1 MSQLI
6 PITSIDKDNQPL
18 IDATQHNAAVRLAK
32 GKFQKL
38 RRLTSAPLIL
48 LFLLAPW
55 ITINDAPI
63 LWMDLEGHALHL
75 FGLVF
80 WPDDL
85 LMLIWVA
92 MASAFA
98 LFMAANIAGRIWCGF
113 SCPQT
118 VWSMMFTWVEEKT
131 QGSRNKRLKE
141 QNKPLLKRNWPPLI
155 IKHTIWL
162 ILASITGFT
171 FVAYFETGSGLWQ
184 SLSSANLSNEV
195 VFWLAF
201 FSLLTYINAGW
212 LREQVCLHM
221 CPYARFQSVMMDKK
235 TLKVNYDE
243 ERGEPR
249 KNKHYL
255 AKAADTAPH
264 GDCIDCQLCVQV
276 CPVGI
281 DIRQGLQY
289 ACIDCGAC
297 IDACDTVMDS
307 IERPKGLIK
316 FSNSSESSKKQS
328 TTQARNWSPQVRPR
342 LWGYGFAFLTAC
354 ALFGLQVTFKDV
366 YSFQLSRD
374 RGHLYFYKELNVSNA
389 FTLSVQNKTNQPIQ
403 FSIETPHPN
412 LYVSSANTLRLLGG
426 QNARLALSVSCT
438 VPCPIK
444 GKQDFLIHVTT
455 DGYKESLNNIFFAPS
470 T

>member
-6 PITSIDKDNQPL
+6 PTTLVDEQDRPIV
-18 IDATQHNAAVRLAK
+18 DATRHNAAIRLAK
-32 GKFQKL
+32 GKFQLL

-55 ITINDAPI
+55 LTINGAPI
-63 LWMDLEGHALHL
+63 LWMDLDHHVLHL
-75 FGLVF
+75 FGLIF

-85 LMLIWVA
+85 LMLTWVA

-98 LFMAANIAGRIWCGF
+98 LFIAANVAGRVWCGF

-131 QGSRNKRLKE
+131 QGSRNKRLKDM
-141 QNKPLLKRNWPPLI
+141 QKSLLKRNWLPLI
-155 IKHTIWL
+155 LKHTIWL

-171 FVAYFETGSGLWQ
+171 FVAYFETGFGLWQ
-184 SLSSANLSNEV
+184 QIFTANINLEV
-195 VFWLAF
+195 TFWLAF

-221 CPYARFQSVMMDKK
+221 CPYARFQSVMVDKK
-235 TLKVNYDE
+235 TLKVSYDV

-249 KNKHYL
+249 KHKKSDAPLNK
-255 AKAADTAPH
+255 T

-297 IDACDTVMDS
+297 IDACDTIMDS
-307 IERPKGLIK
+307 IKRPKGLIH
-316 FSNSSESSKKQS
+316 FSEESLDTHSPDKLALDS
-328 TTQARNWSPQVRPR
+328 WSFKSRPR
-342 LWGYGFAFLTAC
+342 FWGYSIALLISVLLFSVQIFNKETFAFH
-354 ALFGLQVTFKDV
+354 
-366 YSFQLSRD
+366 LSRD
-374 RGHLYFYKELNVSNA
+374 RGHLYFYNELNVSNA
-389 FTLSVQNKTNQPIQ
+389 FTLSVQNKTEKAAQ
-403 FSIETPHPN
+403 FHLQIDDPQLFIPNDHTLNLLPGQKASLAVTVSCITQCTLSGKHPFE
-412 LYVSSANTLRLLGG
+412 LQVYSDSHQTTLR
-426 QNARLALSVSCT
+426 
-438 VPCPIK
+438 
-444 GKQDFLIHVTT
+444 
-455 DGYKESLNNIFFAPS
+455 SLFFAPRMP
-470 T
+470 

>member
-6 PITSIDKDNQPL
+6 PITPINQDNQPL

-63 LWMDLEGHALHL
+63 LWMDLNGHVLHL

-85 LMLIWVA
+85 LMLTWVA

-141 QNKPLLKRNWPPLI
+141 QSKPLLKRNWFALMV
-155 IKHTIWL
+155 KHTIW
-162 ILASITGFT
+162 IALACITGFT
-171 FVAYFETGSGLWQ
+171 FVAYFETGSGLWLTLT
-184 SLSSANLSNEV
+184 SGNITHEV
-195 VFWLAF
+195 IFWLAF

-221 CPYARFQSVMMDKK
+221 CPYARFQSVMVDKK
-235 TLKVNYDE
+235 TLKVSYDVT
-243 ERGEPR
+243 RGEPR
-249 KNKHYL
+249 KSKPLSKTVNTESK
-255 AKAADTAPH
+255 T
-264 GDCIDCQLCVQV
+264 GDCVDCQLCVQV

-297 IDACDTVMDS
+297 IDACDTIMET
-307 IERPKGLIK
+307 IQRPKGLIK
-316 FSNSSESSKKQS
+316 FSHDGMAPKTKVSPL
-328 TTQARNWSPQVRPR
+328 AANWSPQARPR
-342 LWGYGFAFLTAC
+342 LWGYGLALLAAC
-354 ALFGLQVTFKDV
+354 TLFGLQVTFKDD
-366 YSFQLSRD
+366 YGFQLSRD
-374 RGHLYFYKELNVSNA
+374 RGQLYFYKALNVSNA
-389 FTLSVQNKTNQPIQ
+389 FTLGVQNKTNKPAQ
-403 FSIETPHPN
+403 FKIRTLNPS
-412 LYVSSANTLRLLGG
+412 LYVSNKQAINLLAG
-426 QNARLALSVSCT
+426 QNARFSISVSCIS
-438 VPCPIK
+438 PCPLPR
-444 GKQDFLIHVTT
+444 KQPFRIGISGEGFEETI
-455 DGYKESLNNIFFAPS
+455 ESVFFTP
-470 T
+470 TP